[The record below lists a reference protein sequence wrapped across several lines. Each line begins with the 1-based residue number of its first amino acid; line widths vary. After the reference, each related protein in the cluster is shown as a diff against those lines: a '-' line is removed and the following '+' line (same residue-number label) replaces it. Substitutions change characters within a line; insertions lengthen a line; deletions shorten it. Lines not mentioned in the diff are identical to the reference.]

1 MAFLPGFF
9 MLLTHLEIAQQQ
21 EMFTQK
27 EFELFLIVS
36 IFFTFF
42 RMLFSEFLKQW
53 FFFLECMMRMGM
65 MK

>member
-1 MAFLPGFF
+1 MRNQLIASILYDRNNEWHFYCFF

-27 EFELFLIVS
+27 EFESFLIVS

-42 RMLFSEFLKQW
+42 WMLFSEFPKQ
-53 FFFLECMMRMGM
+53 
-65 MK
+65 

>member
-1 MAFLPGFF
+1 MTETMNGISTVFF

-27 EFELFLIVS
+27 EFESFLIVS

-53 FFFLECMMRMGM
+53 LFFWNA
-65 MK
+65 